1 MENAV
6 KPSPS
11 SLTNDVKQPI
21 LKNKDDKKI
30 DKPKRDSNKHRE
42 SKRKERSPSCS
53 PSKKELPRKT
63 HKKTDR
69 KDKNLKD
76 EKYHKKRDEKKNIK
90 ELDSKKKNILSNV
103 KIDQDET
110 VTTKGAI
117 LPKIEEKMFKDEPKN
132 DVNLPSHEA
141 IEINVSKDKDLIS
154 GVINETDM
162 NSSENIISELE
173 KTDSLEDSDSLKR
186 LRIYMQTMKKSPD
199 PSTTAPPPLEMKN
212 DSDSHAVKSNQSK
225 IKMSDQLYF
234 IINFFVGDLLLFLNK
249 LDAFLRHNKMKTIS
263 PFQKV
268 LSSCI

>member
-1 MENAV
+1 VDNAV
-6 KPSPS
+6 KPSP

-21 LKNKDDKKI
+21 LKNKDDKKL
-30 DKPKRDSNKHRE
+30 DKPKRDSSKHRE
-42 SKRKERSPSCS
+42 SKRKERSPSVS

-69 KDKNLKD
+69 KEKNIKD
-76 EKYHKKRDEKKNIK
+76 EKYHKRRDEKKNIK
-90 ELDSKKKNILSNV
+90 ELDVKKKSILSNV

-110 VTTKGAI
+110 VTIKGAI
-117 LPKIEEKMFKDEPKN
+117 LPKIEEKLFKDEPKN
-132 DVNLPSHEA
+132 DVNLLSHEA
-141 IEINVSKDKDLIS
+141 IEINVSKDKDLIT
-154 GVINETDM
+154 GVINETDT

-199 PSTTAPPPLEMKN
+199 PSILVPLEMKN
-212 DSDSHAVKSNQSK
+212 DTDTHAIKSNQSK

-234 IINFFVGDLLLFLNK
+234 IINFSVGDLLLFLNK
-249 LDAFLRHNKMKTIS
+249 LDAFLPHNKMKTIS